1 MALASESYT
10 DDHPR
15 LQSLRGFIDAHYQ
28 RSEYEA
34 HKVDG
39 ASMFRN
45 HAVWAHERDL
55 EIPTRQ
61 AFYNDLRAL
70 GFLVRPHTA
79 NRTTVF
85 GIVEKPTARHA
96 VATLEASWPEV
107 AMTVQER
114 KAETKVARQARQAVE
129 DALVIKR
136 EFTEEALGVA
146 VSIMRESL
154 DEGRRLQAAAMI
166 LDRTIPKLRARVE
179 EDDEPDEDEEV
190 VEVPEVIR
198 ATVAEAEALHAQI
211 LAARLAAVPEPP
223 V

>member
-1 MALASESYT
+1 MALADTPLTENN
-10 DDHPR
+10 PR
-15 LQSLRGFIDAHYQ
+15 LQSLTEFLDGHYV
-28 RSEYEA
+28 RSDYDG

-39 ASMFRN
+39 DAIFRN
-45 HAVWAHERDL
+45 HAVWAHEREL

-70 GFLVRPHTA
+70 GFVVRPHTS

-96 VATLEASWPEV
+96 VATLEAQWPEV

-114 KAETKVARQARQAVE
+114 KAETKLAKQARQAVE
-129 DALVIKR
+129 DALVIRR
-136 EFTEEALGVA
+136 EFTEEALAEVL
-146 VSIMRESL
+146 SIMRESI

-179 EDDEPDEDEEV
+179 DDETEEEEQEV
-190 VEVPEVIR
+190 IEVPEVIR
-198 ATVAEAEALHAQI
+198 TSVAEAEALHARI
-211 LAARLAAVPEPP
+211 LAERLAALPTPS
-223 V
+223 